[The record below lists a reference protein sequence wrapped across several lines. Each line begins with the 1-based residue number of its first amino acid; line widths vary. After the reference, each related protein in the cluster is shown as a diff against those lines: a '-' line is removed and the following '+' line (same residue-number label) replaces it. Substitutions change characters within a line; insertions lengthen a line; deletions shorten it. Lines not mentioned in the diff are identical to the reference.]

1 MNHSA
6 DCTPADDH
14 TPGDGIRWGLVARM
28 KAVIAAGE
36 LDTPERFA
44 VAEEFLFRAVDP
56 PAHHDVS
63 E

>member
-1 MNHSA
+1 MNDSA
-6 DCTPADDH
+6 DCPPADDR
-14 TPGDGIRWGLVARM
+14 PDDGIRWELVTRM
-28 KAVIAAGE
+28 KALIAAGE

-44 VAEEFLFRAVDP
+44 VAEEFMFRAVDP